1 MSIVAIEAAL
11 EERLLTL
18 PNPPP
23 IAWEDVAFEPATG
36 QGYLRVHHL
45 HNHPRDLFL
54 EGGPAELPGIFQVRT
69 VPDVR
74 TIRACLTD
82 LEDAGLVIQQPAGM
96 FRRRPVSVD
105 KEKATAQ
112 QTHTI
117 EQKEAEPMNAATQVN
132 ALDKLAE
139 LSGELAEIAGQ
150 LQLRLV
156 RVTKIA
162 RELEDVALAVEQER
176 ENGAKKS
183 EKLNQLQKLLADLAK
198 G

>member
-1 MSIVAIEAAL
+1 MNQSRVEKLLRGQTSLAKKVFGVVPALGAMTANQIRGAL
-11 EERLLTL
+11 ES
-18 PNPPP
+18 
-23 IAWEDVAFEPATG
+23 
-36 QGYLRVHHL
+36 
-45 HNHPRDLFL
+45 
-54 EGGPAELPGIFQVRT
+54 GGASNA
-69 VPDVR
+69 DVR

-156 RVTKIA
+156 RVTTIA

-176 ENGAKKS
+176 ESGAKKS